1 VIAAASL
8 DVARGGLVQ
17 SPGVRDIGNTRAE
30 AGVVSPLAPARPEC
44 PLCRTDEAGTATPS
58 TASAAAGRS
67 AFGPLASVAILLLPK
82 CPICG
87 ATYLSLSGITAL
99 PLLPPLYWVVP
110 ALALLM
116 VGHLVLLGV
125 LAARRQRYAGF
136 VASLIGAGL
145 LLVGGLA
152 AGHALALG
160 GGIFFVVLGALLGT
174 VEAGRLVSWR
184 QAVLRHVSAVHR
196 R

>member
-1 VIAAASL
+1 VL
-8 DVARGGLVQ
+8 
-17 SPGVRDIGNTRAE
+17 SPGVRDIGTPLAD
-30 AGVVSPLAPARPEC
+30 GDVGSPWVLAPAEC
-44 PLCRTDEAGTATPS
+44 PHCLPQSRQDDATLPPATAPT
-58 TASAAAGRS
+58 TGRF
-67 AFGPLASVAILLLPK
+67 AFGPLASVAMLVLPK

-116 VGHLVLLGV
+116 VAHLVLLGV
-125 LAARRQRYAGF
+125 LAVKRRRYAGF
-136 VASLIGAGL
+136 AASLIGAGL

-160 GGIFFVVLGALLGT
+160 SGIFFVVLGAGLGT

-184 QAVLRHVSAVHR
+184 QAVRRHMSAVHR
-196 R
+196 

>member
-1 VIAAASL
+1 ML
-8 DVARGGLVQ
+8 
-17 SPGVRDIGNTRAE
+17 SPGVRDIGN
-30 AGVVSPLAPARPEC
+30 PLADGDIGSSWVRAPADCPHCLPHSRP
-44 PLCRTDEAGTATPS
+44 DDATPPPATAS
-58 TASAAAGRS
+58 TAGRF
-67 AFGPLASVAILLLPK
+67 AFGPLASLAMIVLPK

-116 VGHLVLLGV
+116 VAHLVLLGV
-125 LAARRQRYAGF
+125 LAVRRRRYAGF
-136 VASLIGAGL
+136 AASLIGAGL

-160 GGIFFVVLGALLGT
+160 SGIFFVVLGAGLGT
-174 VEAGRLVSWR
+174 VEAGRPASWR
-184 QAVLRHVSAVHR
+184 AVR
-196 R
+196 RRTDRSSSGAC